1 MFIPLLGL
9 DCDGSRTECPQM
21 NRYCNSK
28 PFKSPILQA
37 GGEEGG
43 GCWAPGGGSSGVLI
57 VLPCQSILLI
67 FICLGLCLL
76 NNNV

>member
-43 GCWAPGGGSSGVLI
+43 GGGPSSVRLI